1 MINQEFSKQTTGLN
15 SSNILAG
22 SILGNGLS
30 WKTNSQK

>member
-15 SSNILAG
+15 SSNILDG
-22 SILGNGLS
+22 SILGYGLS